1 MPFLDNKKV
10 YEDKIISKSKMK
22 NEKKSFKYK
31 KNKNN
36 LIISKIN
43 KKINFI
49 SIIYSQDILIYNI
62 IHEYY
67 RN

>member
-43 KKINFI
+43 KKMNFI